1 MIEKKVPLREIYV
14 WELPVRIFHWVNAF
28 CIFFL
33 IVSGILIAYPPGLAY
48 TEGAKQFGYW
58 FGYLRFGHMTLG
70 VILIVN
76 FLVRIYWLFAGNKFA
91 RWNNY
96 VPLTKKQWRGIFDTL
111 KVDIFLLTPKPIYD
125 IGHNS
130 LAAFTY
136 GGLFVMLVVQAI
148 TGLCLWSPTAEVV
161 GAESFQSLAFSLGGL
176 MVVKQIHY
184 YLMWCFILF
193 MIVHIYLVFY
203 HDYIERSGIAS
214 SIIGGWKFVEEDVV
228 KDYEGELEREEIL
241 KKEKK
246 IKKDIEEIEKKEK
259 TAHSN

>member
-1 MIEKKVPLREIYV
+1 
-14 WELPVRIFHWVNAF
+14 
-28 CIFFL
+28 
-33 IVSGILIAYPPGLAY
+33 
-48 TEGAKQFGYW
+48 
-58 FGYLRFGHMTLG
+58 
-70 VILIVN
+70 
-76 FLVRIYWLFAGNKFA
+76 
-91 RWNNY
+91 
-96 VPLTKKQWRGIFDTL
+96 
-111 KVDIFLLTPKPIYD
+111 
-125 IGHNS
+125 
-130 LAAFTY
+130 
-136 GGLFVMLVVQAI
+136 MLVVQAI